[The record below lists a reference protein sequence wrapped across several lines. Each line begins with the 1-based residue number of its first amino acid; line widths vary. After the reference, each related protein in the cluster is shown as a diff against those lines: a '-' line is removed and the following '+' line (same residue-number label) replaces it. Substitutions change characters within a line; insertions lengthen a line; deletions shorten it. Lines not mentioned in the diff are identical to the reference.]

1 MEWWGEVYSCKFLG
15 RPELTTFGTELGRLT
30 SPFTLISSTI
40 WSLIEH
46 PDHRPESG
54 THVITGTVHRAY
66 FGRYKGFEV
75 LSCQNPCTYDTSINF
90 NITSTPSQSWRSQ
103 ISQKPSTIFLLPPLN
118 MNALTPKPSSD
129 SEDDSEDDTDS
140 DVDMAALSTDMDM
153 DVEMIQDQLAESQV
167 TSSESQPAVGFEH
180 LFSSI
185 DK

>member
-1 MEWWGEVYSCKFLG
+1 
-15 RPELTTFGTELGRLT
+15 
-30 SPFTLISSTI
+30 
-40 WSLIEH
+40 
-46 PDHRPESG
+46 
-54 THVITGTVHRAY
+54 
-66 FGRYKGFEV
+66 
-75 LSCQNPCTYDTSINF
+75 
-90 NITSTPSQSWRSQ
+90 
-103 ISQKPSTIFLLPPLN
+103 